1 MTDRE
6 VHREQSD
13 DRVVLLLFQEERPC
27 IATLWGSKSNANKL
41 YGKSKAVADYNS
53 VSKPAQFTLDHDD
66 SEKVADYLLTL
77 AEKYG
82 YRLVSAVE

>member
-27 IATLWGSKSNANKL
+27 IATLWGSKSNDKL

-53 VSKPAQFTLDHDD
+53 VSKPAQFTLNHDD
-66 SEKVADYLLTL
+66 WEKVADYLLTL